1 MNFLVNFAKFRRTPI
16 FIRTPLEAASEQTTK
31 NHDKNKI
38 MCGSCQS
45 TKQIEKKPASLNVW
59 RTQDDSVQN
68 RFLNFLKLS

>member
-1 MNFLVNFAKFRRTPI
+1 MNFLVNFAKFRRAPI

-45 TKQIEKKPASLNVW
+45 TKQIEKKPASLNVLAGICW
-59 RTQDDSVQN
+59 SVQ
-68 RFLNFLKLS
+68 FYIFSKY